1 MNGSQ
6 EEMELA
12 ERFEIA
18 FNQIHQQLKAIN
30 GFPKNDNF
38 MELVQRSKQK
48 HSVIRHYFDNL
59 KQYAKLRNALV
70 HEKIRDDYYIAY
82 PHREVV
88 EEIEK
93 IKQTLDQPPKAIEVA
108 TRPVLFF
115 KSNSHLTKIVEA
127 FNRFKV
133 SQFPIYGDNQRFL
146 GLLTNDG
153 VVRWLSQNM
162 QKGCI
167 QLEDVRAADI
177 LKLEKNHNVRF
188 LSENNSIFDL
198 ESSFERSFEQNQ
210 KLKAVIITADGSQH
224 NKPLGVVT
232 TWDLIKID
240 RYGDES

>member
-1 MNGSQ
+1 MDGSRQ
-6 EEMELA
+6 ELELA

-18 FNQIHQQLKAIN
+18 FNQIHQQLKMIN
-30 GFPKNDNF
+30 GYPKNDNF
-38 MELVQRSKQK
+38 MELLQRSKIK
-48 HSVIRHYFDNL
+48 HSVIRHHFDNL

-93 IKQTLDQPPKAIEVA
+93 IKQTLDQPPKAIDVA

-133 SQFPIYGDNQRFL
+133 SQFPIYGEDQQFL

-153 VVRWLSQNM
+153 VVRWLSRNM
-162 QKGCI
+162 HNDCI
-167 QLEDVRAADI
+167 QMGEVRASDI

-188 LSENNSIFDL
+188 LSEKNSIFDL
-198 ESSFERSFEQNQ
+198 ESSFERSFEQNL
-210 KLKAVIITADGSQH
+210 KLKAVIITGDGSQH
-224 NKPLGVVT
+224 SKPLGIVT

-240 RYGDES
+240 RYGDEN